1 MSEDKWIAGCRRI
14 LKDLKERASRKDRD
28 RLDLVK
34 SIRYSMRA
42 LNRSL
47 MGWWQWVNSP
57 EMMANF
63 TREELEDM
71 DRTLNN
77 HVTSFIEYDI
87 KVTRVGSRFR
97 KKEEVER
104 RGVEGLVV

>member
-1 MSEDKWIAGCRRI
+1 LSEDKWIAGCRKI
-14 LKDLKERASRKDRD
+14 LKDLKESALRKDRD
-28 RLDLVK
+28 RLDLVR
-34 SIRYSMRA
+34 SIRYSIRA

-63 TREELEDM
+63 TLEELEDM
-71 DRTLNN
+71 DRTLNH

-104 RGVEGLVV
+104 RGGEGLVV

>member
-1 MSEDKWIAGCRRI
+1 MSEDKWIAGCRKI
-14 LKDLKERASRKDRD
+14 LKDLRASASRKDRD
-28 RLDLVK
+28 RLELVK

-63 TREELEDM
+63 TREELEEM
-71 DRTLNN
+71 DRVLNKYI
-77 HVTSFIEYDI
+77 TSFIEYDI
-87 KVTRVGSRFR
+87 KITSVGSKFR
-97 KKEEVER
+97 KKEEVRRRDEER
-104 RGVEGLVV
+104 LVV

>member
-1 MSEDKWIAGCRRI
+1 MSEDRWIAGCRKVI
-14 LKDLKERASRKDRD
+14 KDLKESASRKDRD

-34 SIRYSMRA
+34 SIRYSISA

-63 TREELEDM
+63 TREELEGM

-87 KVTRVGSRFR
+87 KVTKVGSRFR

-104 RGVEGLVV
+104 REGERLVV

>member
-1 MSEDKWIAGCRRI
+1 LSEDKWIAGCRRI

>member
-1 MSEDKWIAGCRRI
+1 MSEDKWIAGCRKI
-14 LKDLKERASRKDRD
+14 LKNLRESASKKDRD
-28 RLDLVK
+28 RLELVK

-63 TREELEDM
+63 TRQELEEM
-71 DRTLNN
+71 DRALNQ
-77 HVTSFIEYDI
+77 HTASFVEYDI
-87 KVTRVGSRFR
+87 KMTSIGSKFR
-97 KKEEVER
+97 KKEEVRR
-104 RGVEGLVV
+104 RGRERLVV

>member
-63 TREELEDM
+63 TREELMDM

-104 RGVEGLVV
+104 RGGEGLVV

>member
-1 MSEDKWIAGCRRI
+1 LSEDKWIVGCRKI
-14 LKDLKERASRKDRD
+14 LENLRKNASRKDKD

-63 TREELEDM
+63 TREELEEM
-71 DRTLNN
+71 DRTLNQY
-77 HVTSFIEYDI
+77 VTSFIEYDI
-87 KVTRVGSRFR
+87 KMTSLGSRFR
-97 KKEEVER
+97 KKEEVRKGRER
-104 RGVEGLVV
+104 LVV

>member
-1 MSEDKWIAGCRRI
+1 LSEDKWIAGCREI
-14 LKDLKERASRKDRD
+14 LEDLKESASKKNRD

-63 TREELEDM
+63 TREELEEM
-71 DRTLNN
+71 DRALNK
-77 HVTSFIEYDI
+77 HITSFVEYDI
-87 KVTRVGSRFR
+87 KMTGIGSKFR
-97 KKEEVER
+97 KKEEVRRKPGER
-104 RGVEGLVV
+104 LVV